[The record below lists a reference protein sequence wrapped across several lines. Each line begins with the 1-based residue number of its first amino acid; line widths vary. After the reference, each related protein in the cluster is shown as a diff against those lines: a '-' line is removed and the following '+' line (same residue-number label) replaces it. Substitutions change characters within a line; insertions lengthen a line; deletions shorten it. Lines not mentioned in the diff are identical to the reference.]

1 MERGKMDDEAH
12 ERRDSPLLLN
22 PFTATTSRA
31 ERADPRHTSI
41 SCQFGMMRLF
51 GSDKEKNAAAK
62 PAGVGSCP
70 ENGCLLLLGFLTSL
84 GSVCQVMLSL
94 LADGRG
100 LMKNVRLG
108 KCG

>member
-1 MERGKMDDEAH
+1 MADDEAH
-12 ERRDSPLLLN
+12 DRRESPLLLN

-41 SCQFGMMRLF
+41 SCQFGMMRSL
-51 GSDKEKNAAAK
+51 GSDKERDAAATK

-100 LMKNVRLG
+100 RMKNVRLG

>member
-1 MERGKMDDEAH
+1 MDDEAH
-12 ERRDSPLLLN
+12 ERRESPLLLN

-41 SCQFGMMRLF
+41 SCQFGMMRSL
-51 GSDKEKNAAAK
+51 GSDKERDAAATK

-70 ENGCLLLLGFLTSL
+70 ENGCLLLLEFFAY
-84 GSVCQVMLSL
+84 VCPVMLSL